1 MPNSKA
7 NKPERNPMA
16 SYARY
21 SAMAIQMGILIAAGA
36 LGGYFL
42 DGLLKIR
49 FPVFTVLLSLTAV
62 AGAIWLLIK
71 ELSNNNME

>member
-1 MPNSKA
+1 
-7 NKPERNPMA
+7 MA

-49 FPVFTVLLSLTAV
+49 VPVFTVLLSLTAV

-71 ELSNNNME
+71 ELSNNNKE

>member
-1 MPNSKA
+1 
-7 NKPERNPMA
+7 
-16 SYARY
+16 
-21 SAMAIQMGILIAAGA
+21 MAIQMGILIAAGA

-71 ELSNNNME
+71 ELSNNNKE